1 MPRDYLEELDNRV
14 KANAFIQEA
23 TTSSTAEISRAH
35 AASTIYLAYQT
46 KTAGEKLA
54 QSVGSL
60 TSALEEAL
68 ASHVEALR
76 LAAES
81 SETYARSLNFATWAL
96 VFATLVLT
104 AVQAITLYK
113 GCP

>member
-23 TTSSTAEISRAH
+23 TTSNTAEISRAH

-54 QSVGSL
+54 RSVGSL

-76 LAAES
+76 LAAAS
-81 SETYARSLNFATWAL
+81 SETYARSLNYATWAL

-104 AVQAITLYK
+104 AVQAITLYR